1 MQLRI
6 EQLDNHLKRQLSPI
20 YLLGGDEPLLLQE
33 SADAIRAAAHSKGYT
48 VRDVFNVERGF
59 DWDTLL
65 EASRSLSL
73 FSEQRILEVR
83 LPTGKPGDAG
93 GKVLRG
99 YAERPAPDTLLL
111 VICGKLDTSTRRTK
125 WVQALSSAGIFI
137 PIWPIDMKRLPAWI
151 RRRMELRGLRPT
163 NEAINLLAE
172 RVEGNLL
179 ACAQEIE
186 KLYLLHGASSIDAR
200 LIANSV
206 GDSARFGA
214 FVLIDS
220 ALEGT
225 ASRCHRV
232 LQGLRGEGVE
242 VVAVVG
248 ALSWELR
255 KLIAMARSITDGNT
269 ISQVLTRFKV
279 WDSRKAAVGRALER
293 YPLRIWRTLLGRC
306 SGIDRIAKGQANGN
320 AWDEL
325 LQLVLFM
332 AGAKLSIRGELA
344 GRH

>member
-6 EQLDNHLKRQLSPI
+6 EQLENHLKRQLAPI
-20 YLLGGDEPLLLQE
+20 YLVGGDEPLLVQE
-33 SADAIRAAAHSKGYT
+33 SADAIRGAAYSKGYT
-48 VRDVFNVERGF
+48 VRDVFHVERGF
-59 DWDTLL
+59 DWNTLL
-65 EASRSLSL
+65 EVSGSLSL
-73 FSEQRILEVR
+73 FADRRILEVR
-83 LPTGKPGDAG
+83 LPTGKPGDTG
-93 GKVLRG
+93 GKVFRG

-125 WVQALSSAGIFI
+125 WVQALSSAGVFV
-137 PIWPIDMKRLPAWI
+137 PVWPIDMKRLPAWI

-163 NEAINLLAE
+163 AEAINLLAE

-186 KLYLLHGASSIDAR
+186 KLYLLHGSSSIDAR
-200 LIANSV
+200 LIASSV
-206 GDSARFGA
+206 GDSARFGV

-220 ALEGT
+220 ALEGA
-225 ASRCHRV
+225 ASRSHRV
-232 LQGLRGEGVE
+232 LQGLQGEGVE
-242 VVAVVG
+242 VVAVIG

-255 KLIAMARSITDGNT
+255 NLIAMARLIAAGNAT
-269 ISQVLTRFKV
+269 SQVLTRFKV

-293 YPLRIWRTLLGRC
+293 YPLRTWRSMLGRC
-306 SGIDRIAKGQANGN
+306 YGIDRMAKGQANGN

-332 AGAKLSIRGELA
+332 AGAKLSISGELA